1 MVTEQGPT
9 IADRTPIFSLL
20 SAEAVS
26 QVGNMMTVVAGPWFV
41 LQTTGSAA
49 KTGLVGAALVLGSVA
64 PTVVGGPLVDRLG
77 FKRASVFADVA
88 SAATIALVPLLYLA
102 GVLTFWELLAIMFVL
117 SSINSQGDTARYGL
131 VPALARIGAMSIER
145 ANAADRAVV
154 RIGSLVGPLLAGV
167 LIALIGAANVLL
179 VDTVTFLTSATIV
192 ALGVPS
198 GATGSAKVPSEA
210 RGGYI
215 SELLAGLRF
224 VVANKLIL
232 WMVLVATIG
241 NSLDKPLIY
250 VIAPVYAKTIYGN
263 PESLGLMVGAFGG
276 GALAGTLLYGVVAH
290 RLPRRLTYLSCFVA
304 APVVGF
310 GTLALTPPLGVVVAA
325 AALAGLIAGPINP
338 LFETVVQE
346 VTPSQMLGRTFG
358 TLTALA
364 YAGMPIGLILAG
376 VVVEAVGL
384 VPTIV
389 GMGAIYVVV
398 TVSMFFNP
406 ALRQMDAGRER

>member
-1 MVTEQGPT
+1 L
-9 IADRTPIFSLL
+9 ADL
-20 SAEAVS
+20 
-26 QVGNMMTVVAGPWFV
+26 
-41 LQTTGSAA
+41 
-49 KTGLVGAALVLGSVA
+49 
-64 PTVVGGPLVDRLG
+64 
-77 FKRASVFADVA
+77 A
-88 SAATIALVPLLYLA
+88 SAATVACVPVLYLA
-102 GVLTFWELLAIMFVL
+102 GLLTFWELLALMFVL

-131 VPALARIGAMSIER
+131 VPALANIGAMSIER
-145 ANAADRAVV
+145 ANAAERAVV

-167 LIALIGAANVLL
+167 LIALVGAANVLF
-179 VDTVTFLTSATIV
+179 VDAATFSASATIV
-192 ALGVPS
+192 ALGVPMRASRAATLEATDERGHASDLALGVPS

-210 RGGYI
+210 RGGYF
-215 SELLAGLRF
+215 SDLLAGLRF
-224 VVANKLIL
+224 VVTNKLIL

-263 PESLGLMVGAFGG
+263 PESLVLMVGAFGG
-276 GALAGTLLYGVVAH
+276 GALVGTLLYGVVAR

-346 VTPSQMLGRTFG
+346 KTPPQMLGRTFG

-364 YAGMPIGLILAG
+364 YAVMPLGLILAG
-376 VVVEAVGL
+376 VVVEGVGL
-384 VPTIV
+384 VPTII
-389 GMGAIYVVV
+389 GMGAIYVAV

-406 ALRQMDAGRER
+406 ALRQMDAGT

>member
-1 MVTEQGPT
+1 M
-9 IADRTPIFSLL
+9 
-20 SAEAVS
+20 
-26 QVGNMMTVVAGPWFV
+26 AGI
-41 LQTTGSAA
+41 L
-49 KTGLVGAALVLGSVA
+49 
-64 PTVVGGPLVDRLG
+64 
-77 FKRASVFADVA
+77 
-88 SAATIALVPLLYLA
+88 IALV
-102 GVLTFWELLAIMFVL
+102 
-117 SSINSQGDTARYGL
+117 
-131 VPALARIGAMSIER
+131 
-145 ANAADRAVV
+145 
-154 RIGSLVGPLLAGV
+154 
-167 LIALIGAANVLL
+167 GAANVLF
-179 VDTVTFLTSATIV
+179 VDAATFSASATIV
-192 ALGVPS
+192 ALGVPMRASRAATLEAADERGYASDLALGVPS

-210 RGGYI
+210 RGGYF

-276 GALAGTLLYGVVAH
+276 GALVGTLLYGVVA
-290 RLPRRLTYLSCFVA
+290 RRLTYLSCFVA

-346 VTPSQMLGRTFG
+346 TTPPQMLGRTFG

-364 YAGMPIGLILAG
+364 YAGMPLGLILAG
-376 VVVEAVGL
+376 VVVEGVGL
-384 VPTIV
+384 VPTII
-389 GMGAIYVVV
+389 GMGAIYVAV

-406 ALRQMDAGRER
+406 ALRQMDAGT

>member
-1 MVTEQGPT
+1 
-9 IADRTPIFSLL
+9 
-20 SAEAVS
+20 
-26 QVGNMMTVVAGPWFV
+26 MMTVVAGPWFV

-49 KTGLVGAALVLGSVA
+49 KTGLVGAALVLGSVV

-77 FKRASVFADVA
+77 FKRASVLADLA
-88 SAATIALVPLLYLA
+88 SAATVACVPVLYLA
-102 GVLTFWELLAIMFVL
+102 GLLTFWELLALMFVL

-131 VPALARIGAMSIER
+131 VPALANIGAMSIER
-145 ANAADRAVV
+145 ANAAERAVV

-167 LIALIGAANVLL
+167 LIALVGAANVLF
-179 VDTVTFLTSATIV
+179 VDAATFSASATIV
-192 ALGVPS
+192 ALGVPMRASRAATLEATDERGHASDLALGVPS

-210 RGGYI
+210 RGGYF

-276 GALAGTLLYGVVAH
+276 GALVGTFLYGVVAR

-346 VTPSQMLGRTFG
+346 KTPPQMLGRTFG

-364 YAGMPIGLILAG
+364 YAVMPLGLILPG
-376 VVVEAVGL
+376 VVVEGVGL
-384 VPTIV
+384 VPTII
-389 GMGAIYVVV
+389 GMGAIYVAV

-406 ALRQMDAGRER
+406 ALRQMDAGT